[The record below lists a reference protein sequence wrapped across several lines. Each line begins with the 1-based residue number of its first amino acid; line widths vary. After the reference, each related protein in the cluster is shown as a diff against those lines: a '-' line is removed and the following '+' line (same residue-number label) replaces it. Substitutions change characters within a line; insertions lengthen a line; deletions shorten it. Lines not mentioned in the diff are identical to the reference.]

1 MNTETQVKSYRFD
14 IFKGAK
20 DSTGKV
26 HKIKSIGYAYHPEN
40 CKTYTIH
47 LKSLLNET
55 FYLLPEQKEL
65 KEADFV
71 ILTRE
76 ISRNPNRKYF
86 WNNVGLGRILKDE
99 NAGFL
104 ELEFD
109 LFPEGLY
116 MNLHPKEVQ
125 PQPQE
130 AA

>member
-71 ILTRE
+71 VLTRE

-116 MNLHPKEVQ
+116 MNLHPKEIQ
-125 PQPQE
+125 PQPE